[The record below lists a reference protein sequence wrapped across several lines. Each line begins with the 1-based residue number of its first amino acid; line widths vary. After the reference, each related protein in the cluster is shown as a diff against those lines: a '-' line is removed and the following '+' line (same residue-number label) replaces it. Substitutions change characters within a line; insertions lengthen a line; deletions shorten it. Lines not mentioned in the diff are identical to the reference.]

1 MNEEIIT
8 TNEELQAENII
19 EIDTEVSTS
28 KLSFLNLS
36 YNLYEEDV
44 ALDKLLDICKQNKV
58 AIRDIF
64 ISDITQQ
71 YLDYVVELTKDERNY
86 DDIADFLVLAA
97 TLIEFKANSLLPNL
111 DFDDS
116 ELDEFISD
124 EELFFRRA
132 EEYAAYRNAA
142 EKMQELEILNRF
154 YREPVFGEN
163 EYKLVIKD
171 FSLQKMID
179 AFSRMLERA
188 EFEEDKHVEKTIP
201 NERFTVADRV
211 IDVVEAL
218 RVYRKLKLVDLFDPD
233 FSKLEIINTFL
244 AVLELCKQQIA
255 AIAQENAEAEIFVE
269 ATPNTDTF
277 NVQEDVLNDAVEYN

>member
-1 MNEEIIT
+1 MVEEIKN
-8 TNEELQAENII
+8 TNEELVTDVVEVDA
-19 EIDTEVSTS
+19 EVSAS

-36 YNLYEEDV
+36 YHLYEEDV

-71 YLDYVVELTKDERNY
+71 YLDYVVELAKDERNY

-97 TLIEFKANSLLPNL
+97 TLVEFKANSLLPNL

-116 ELDEFISD
+116 EFDEFISD

-142 EKMQELEILNRF
+142 EKLQEYEILNRF
-154 YREPVFGEN
+154 YREPAFGEN

-171 FSLQKMID
+171 FSLQKLID

-188 EFEEDKHVEKTIP
+188 EFEEDKQVEKTIP

-218 RVYRKLKLVDLFDPD
+218 RVYRKLKLIELFDPD

-244 AVLELCKQQIA
+244 AVLELCKQQVATIQ
-255 AIAQENAEAEIFVE
+255 QENAEAEIFVE
-269 ATPNTDTF
+269 ATATTDTF
-277 NVQEDVLNDAVEYN
+277 NLQEDVLNDAVEYN

>member
-1 MNEEIIT
+1 MT
-8 TNEELQAENII
+8 TELNDQGYV
-19 EIDTEVSTS
+19 EIDSELNTS
-28 KLSFLNLS
+28 KLSFMNLS

-44 ALDKLLDICKQNKV
+44 ALDKLLDICKQDRV

-64 ISDITQQ
+64 ISDITQK
-71 YLDYVVELTKDERNY
+71 YLDYVVELAKEDRNY

-97 TLIEFKANSLLPNL
+97 TLVELKANSLLPKL
-111 DFDDS
+111 DFVDTDLDDV
-116 ELDEFISD
+116 ISD

-142 EKMQELEILNRF
+142 EKLQNHEILNRF

-171 FSLQKMID
+171 FSLQKLID
-179 AFSRMLERA
+179 AFSKMLERA
-188 EFEEDKHVEKTIP
+188 EFEDDKHTEKTIP

-211 IDVVEAL
+211 VDVVEAL
-218 RVYRKLKLVDLFDPD
+218 RIYKKLKLNDLFDPD

-244 AVLELCKQQIA
+244 AILELCKQQVATIQ
-255 AIAQENAEAEIFVE
+255 QENAEAEIFVE
-269 ATPNTDTF
+269 STPLTDTF
-277 NVQEDVLNDAVEYN
+277 NIQEDVLNDAVEYN

>member
-1 MNEEIIT
+1 MQDEMIT
-8 TNEELQAENII
+8 TTELNEQDFALLEKDENN
-19 EIDTEVSTS
+19 S
-28 KLSFLNLS
+28 KLSFMNLS
-36 YNLYEEDV
+36 YHLYEEDV
-44 ALDKLLDICKQNKV
+44 ALDKLLDICKQDRV

-64 ISDITQQ
+64 ISDITQK
-71 YLDYVVELTKDERNY
+71 YLDYVVQLTSEERDY

-97 TLIEFKANSLLPNL
+97 TLIELKANSLLPKL
-111 DFDDS
+111 DFVDTDL
-116 ELDEFISD
+116 EDIISD

-142 EKMQELEILNRF
+142 EKLQEYEILNRF
-154 YREPVFGEN
+154 YREPHFGEN
-163 EYKLVIKD
+163 DYKLVIKE

-188 EFEEDKHVEKTIP
+188 EFEEDKHTEKTIP

-218 RVYRKLKLVDLFDPD
+218 RVYRKLRLIELFDPD

-244 AVLELCKQQIA
+244 AILELCKQQVATIQ
-255 AIAQENAEAEIFVE
+255 QENAEAEIFVE
-269 ATPNTDTF
+269 STPLTDTF
-277 NVQEDVLNDAVEYN
+277 NIQEDVLNDAVEYN